1 VANLLSRFRSSGPGD
16 GERYSLEQYVHD
28 VAFAGNVYQP
38 ILPTTYAD
46 QPVESIETDF
56 AGVVQGAYKRNGV
69 IFACQTARLSVF
81 AQATFCWQQVRAQGP
96 GDTFTNAD
104 LAPLQSP
111 WVNGSEGELLAR
123 MIQDVD
129 NAGNSYVRKAPA
141 NSLSLNR
148 LERLR
153 PDWVDIVLAGDPGMM
168 NMTVIGYLYY
178 PGGRSSGRNAEP
190 LILDEVAHWSPYPD
204 PIATYRGMSPITPV
218 LREVTADN
226 AATTHKGEFF
236 NRAAPQPL
244 TAKVLTS
251 SGWTT
256 MGALVI
262 GSDVIGSD
270 GKAHQVTGVY
280 PQGERDI
287 YRVRFSDRSTAECTE
302 DHVWAVANL
311 YDRRKGVTRTMSLRE
326 MVAGGLRYASGPA
339 KWAVPFVEP
348 VQYDGRPELPVDPYL
363 LGLLLGNGSFR
374 SNGHGS
380 GGVTLACHQDD
391 ADELEEQLASV
402 LPPEVRITRRNRWAE
417 GRGHVA
423 EFYFRGLGGP
433 RSNPLTQAIRTLGL
447 FDLPGRDKFIP
458 GLYLVASVEERLA
471 MLQGLID
478 SDGSISGDRGSAVRY
493 TTTSHRLAEHIREL
507 VGSLG
512 GAASIEDVPA
522 KGQWTVHVKRLPEW
536 MVPCRLAR
544 KVERYRPCTRAQRW
558 RYITGIEHVGS
569 APAQCIRVDVPDH
582 LYVTDDYVLTHN
594 TPNLAIKF
602 DPSVTVE
609 RFEKFKGAME
619 TEHAGLHNAWKTL
632 YLGGGA
638 DPVTVGMSFR
648 DMDYKAVQALGEPLA
663 LDTPVP
669 TPSGWTTMGAI
680 TPGDVVFGR
689 DGLPARVLGVSPVH
703 TGRPCYRVTFSDR
716 TSIVA
721 DAGHL
726 WTAIDRQ
733 TAKRGEADYTTE
745 QLADLIATSK
755 AKNGSRMAVPAV
767 AAIKGEERDL
777 LVDPYVLGCWL
788 GDGQTA
794 GAAICKAEEDLAFI
808 AGEIEARGYTVTRW
822 ATAEDKAAV
831 IGLPGGLLAAL
842 RALDVLGN
850 KHIPVDYLRGS
861 IEQRLDLL
869 RGLMDTDGTVG
880 HVQNEVCEFS
890 SKWRSLAE
898 QVAELARS
906 LGYRTSLCR
915 RVDERSRTGEHWR
928 LTFRAD
934 PRMVPFLLPR
944 KAGRCI
950 TPPKII
956 KRSIVSVEPTLSV
969 PVRCIAVDTAD
980 HLFLAG
986 EGMVPTHNTRIAAAY
1001 GVPAVIAQIS
1011 EGLAGSS
1018 LNTGN
1023 FSAARRLFADR
1034 TMRWLWKEACASL
1047 QRIVTVPPRTR
1058 LWWDER
1064 QIAFL
1069 REDQKDAA
1077 DIQSTQAQTITAL
1090 VREGFTPE
1098 SAVASVMTE
1107 DWTVLEHTGAL
1118 SVQLVKPSDN
1128 TNQNGTQ
1135 PNNGGDN
1142 TGGGADGNGD
1152 VTDGE

>member
-38 ILPTTYAD
+38 TLPTTYAD

-81 AQATFCWQQVRAQGP
+81 AQATFCWQQVRSQGP
-96 GDTFTNAD
+96 GDTFTNAN

-129 NAGNSYVRKAPA
+129 NAGNAYIRKAPA

-190 LILDEVAHWSPYPD
+190 LILDEVAHWCADEETEILTGDGWKDYQSLQPGDDVLTLNHETGQSEWQQVEDKFVFPRQRRSMVSMEGSQHSSLTTENHRWPVEYRNSRSKSYGRRWVTSATIGSGDRIPIAAQCADVPTEPKYSDALVELVAWYWTEGSRITDHGRLTRRIRIGQSQIANPAKVERIRAALRALFGDARSDRTLSHSVPRWGERRDGNNVLFTLSSAAADVITAHAPGQGKIVDTGFLRSLTQAQLELFIRVSIAADGHRARLAQKDPRRAEPFALAVLLAGDAVSFRTKTSTTHFGALEMTEVRVRKDRSIYPQHDNRMEGKPGAFRIGRVDYDGHVWCPKTPNQTWLARRRGTVYFTGNSPYPD

-236 NRAAPQPL
+236 NRAA
-244 TAKVLTS
+244 
-251 SGWTT
+251 
-256 MGALVI
+256 
-262 GSDVIGSD
+262 
-270 GKAHQVTGVY
+270 
-280 PQGERDI
+280 
-287 YRVRFSDRSTAECTE
+287 
-302 DHVWAVANL
+302 
-311 YDRRKGVTRTMSLRE
+311 
-326 MVAGGLRYASGPA
+326 
-339 KWAVPFVEP
+339 
-348 VQYDGRPELPVDPYL
+348 
-363 LGLLLGNGSFR
+363 
-374 SNGHGS
+374 
-380 GGVTLACHQDD
+380 
-391 ADELEEQLASV
+391 
-402 LPPEVRITRRNRWAE
+402 
-417 GRGHVA
+417 
-423 EFYFRGLGGP
+423 
-433 RSNPLTQAIRTLGL
+433 
-447 FDLPGRDKFIP
+447 
-458 GLYLVASVEERLA
+458 
-471 MLQGLID
+471 
-478 SDGSISGDRGSAVRY
+478 
-493 TTTSHRLAEHIREL
+493 
-507 VGSLG
+507 
-512 GAASIEDVPA
+512 
-522 KGQWTVHVKRLPEW
+522 
-536 MVPCRLAR
+536 
-544 KVERYRPCTRAQRW
+544 
-558 RYITGIEHVGS
+558 
-569 APAQCIRVDVPDH
+569 
-582 LYVTDDYVLTHN
+582 
-594 TPNLAIKF
+594 TPNLAIRF

-609 RFEKFKGAME
+609 KFEKFKSAME

-745 QLADLIATSK
+745 QLADLIATSN
-755 AKNGSRMAVPAV
+755 AKDGSRMAVPPV
-767 AAIKGEERDL
+767 AALKGEERDL
-777 LVDPYVLGCWL
+777 LVDPYVFGCWL

-794 GAAICKAEEDLAFI
+794 GAAICGAEEDLAFV

-822 ATAEDKAAV
+822 ATAEDKVSV

-861 IEQRLDLL
+861 VEQRLDLL

-890 SKWRSLAE
+890 SKWRALAE

-906 LGYRTSLCR
+906 LGYRTSLRR

-944 KAGRCI
+944 KADRCV

-1064 QIAFL
+1064 QISFL

-1077 DIQSTQAQTITAL
+1077 DIQATEAGTITVL

-1098 SAVASVMTE
+1098 SAVAAVMTE

-1128 TNQNGTQ
+1128 TNQNGAQ
-1135 PNNGGDN
+1135 PTNGGDN
-1142 TGGGADGNGD
+1142 TGSGVAGNGD
-1152 VTDGE
+1152 VTDG